1 MRVILDPFQQ
11 RPGESWSH
19 PSWSNLIVVLPWV
32 LGAGLAIHG
41 WMKDRDVATRE
52 CTVVGT
58 ITAHEPANHNRY
70 GYIFSLSSHSYSGWD
85 SPGKEEPRIGQLVT
99 VYYDPTDP
107 MQNALTDFAELG
119 IESLG
124 PLPVLLF
131 GIGGLFFFI
140 RQRRRSRPAK

>member
-1 MRVILDPFQQ
+1 
-11 RPGESWSH
+11 
-19 PSWSNLIVVLPWV
+19 
-32 LGAGLAIHG
+32 
-41 WMKDRDVATRE
+41 
-52 CTVVGT
+52 
-58 ITAHEPANHNRY
+58 
-70 GYIFSLSSHSYSGWD
+70 
-85 SPGKEEPRIGQLVT
+85 
-99 VYYDPTDP
+99 